1 MLTLKPLP
9 TVSLHPL
16 NLAAISAEAGDLVS
30 VESQCGKISL
40 YARSDDGIQR
50 GLLFIPFCYDEAA
63 ANKLTNQALDPFAK
77 ITEVKYCAVR
87 LSKGG

>member
-50 GLLFIPFCYDEAA
+50 GLLFIPFWHVEAA

-87 LSKGG
+87 PSKGG